1 MVFRDFLMLSL
12 LIGQVMNKL
21 KLALFNTFYKYFW
34 YKKTLKYRW
43 KHSFFYLTWDAA
55 RSLAFTDFIIEE
67 GKSVAF
73 HEINKAGRSFKFR
86 PPRKK
91 LLEIISKQDPTKE
104 ILKQALAKDIPNIP
118 LDKQD
123 I

>member
-1 MVFRDFLMLSL
+1 
-12 LIGQVMNKL
+12 MNKL

-55 RSLAFTDFIIEE
+55 RALASTDFMVEE

-73 HEINKAGRSFKFR
+73 HEINKAGRSFKGDLSEFR
-86 PPRKK
+86 PPRKEM
-91 LLEIISKQDPTKE
+91 LEIISKQDPTQE
-104 ILKQALAKDIPNIP
+104 ILKQAIAKDIPNIP
-118 LDKQD
+118 LDKKD

>member
-1 MVFRDFLMLSL
+1 
-12 LIGQVMNKL
+12 MNKL

-55 RSLAFTDFIIEE
+55 RSLAFTDFMVEE
-67 GKSVAF
+67 GKSVSF
-73 HEINKAGRSFKFR
+73 SEENKAGRSFKRNLSEFR
-86 PPRKK
+86 PPRKE
-91 LLEIISKQDPTKE
+91 LLEITSEQDPTKE
-104 ILKQALAKDIPNIP
+104 ILKQALAKDIPNIS
-118 LDKQD
+118 LDKSD